1 MRMPQYSELSK
12 QLEELDRRIEEA
24 KRNEYGLALEEV
36 RATIAAFGFSPAE
49 VFGQSRE
56 STARSKHKTNTGKHG
71 TQEKRSRSTKSE
83 SADSRQTQI
92 EFA

>member
-1 MRMPQYSELSK
+1 MSYYSELSK

-24 KRNEYGLALEEV
+24 KRSEYGPALEEV
-36 RATIAAFGFSPAE
+36 RATIAAFGFSPIE
-49 VFGQSRE
+49 VFGQSSG
-56 STARSKHKTNTGKHG
+56 STARLKRGAKGGKRG

>member
-1 MRMPQYSELSK
+1 MSKYSELSK
-12 QLEELDRRIEEA
+12 QFEELDRRIEEA
-24 KRNEYGLALEEV
+24 KRNEYGPALEEV
-36 RATIAAFGFSPAE
+36 RATIAAFGFSPIE
-49 VFGQSRE
+49 VFGQSSG
-56 STARSKHKTNTGKHG
+56 STARAKGGKRG

>member
-1 MRMPQYSELSK
+1 MSKYSELSK

-24 KRNEYGLALEEV
+24 KRNEYGPALEEV
-36 RATIAAFGFSPAE
+36 RATIAAFGFSPVE
-49 VFGQSRE
+49 VFGQSRGG
-56 STARSKHKTNTGKHG
+56 TARSKRGTKAGKRG
-71 TQEKRSRSTKSE
+71 TQERRSRSTKSE